1 MGLGALQPGHL
12 IVILVIVLLIFG
24 PGKLPELGR
33 AMGDG
38 LRELKKATGGED
50 PKDATTH
57 AASALPAS
65 TATTTVPVTTAVA
78 SPVGSVIP
86 SGTVTTVAPIAAVP
100 MHTCQSCRGA
110 VPVGDK
116 FCGNCGATVVEQ
128 ATRTA

>member
-1 MGLGALQPGHL
+1 MGIGALQPGHL

-50 PKDATTH
+50 NSAKDAGTTT
-57 AASALPAS
+57 A
-65 TATTTVPVTTAVA
+65 ATTAPVAGTA
-78 SPVGSVIP
+78 
-86 SGTVTTVAPIAAVP
+86 GTVTPITAATRVCP
-100 MHTCQSCRGA
+100 SCRGA

-116 FCGNCGATVVEQ
+116 FCGNCGSLMEPQ
-128 ATRTA
+128 ATRSA

>member
-24 PGKLPELGR
+24 PGKLPELGK

-50 PKDATTH
+50 ANKE
-57 AASALPAS
+57 AAQS
-65 TATTTVPVTTAVA
+65 ATTTASSSVTPISA
-78 SPVGSVIP
+78 
-86 SGTVTTVAPIAAVP
+86 APTMAAR
-100 MHTCQSCRGA
+100 TCPSCRGS

-116 FCGNCGATVVEQ
+116 FCGNCGATMEP
-128 ATRTA
+128 ASRTA